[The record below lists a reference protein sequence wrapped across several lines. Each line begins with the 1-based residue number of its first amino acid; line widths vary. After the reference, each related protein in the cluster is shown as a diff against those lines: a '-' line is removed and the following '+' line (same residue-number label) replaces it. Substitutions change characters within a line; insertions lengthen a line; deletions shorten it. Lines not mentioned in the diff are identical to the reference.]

1 MNLPPAFFPKL
12 RASLRK
18 VVCPVEEIRRH
29 VPLHSSVFDVGC
41 GTGAILVDLI
51 RARQVK
57 KVGGSE
63 TAPALL
69 SLAREAADGALA
81 APSGSGDFL
90 VSRLP
95 PDCLRSYDCVV
106 LVDVLHHIPRT
117 EQPGFLRQLGHAM
130 RPGARLILKD
140 INAARASVLGNRL
153 HDALFAGNGFQEISL
168 AHALDLV
175 TAAGL
180 KILGSYEIQR
190 LWYPHYFVI
199 AQKD

>member
-1 MNLPPAFFPKL
+1 MNFNPAFLSKL

-18 VVCPVEEIRRH
+18 VVCPLEEIRRY
-29 VPLHSSVFDVGC
+29 VPSHSSVFDVGC

-51 RARQVK
+51 RTRQVK

-63 TAPALL
+63 TSPALL
-69 SLAREAADGALA
+69 ALAREAAARALA
-81 APSGSGDFL
+81 APSESADFL

-95 PDCLRSYDCVV
+95 PNCLRFYDCI
-106 LVDVLHHIPRT
+106 LLIDVLHHLPLM
-117 EQPGFLRQLGHAM
+117 EQPGFLSKLSHAM

-140 INAARASVLGNRL
+140 INAAKVSVFGNRL

-168 AHALDLV
+168 TRALDLV
-175 TAAGL
+175 TSAGL
-180 KILGSYEIQR
+180 KILGSFEIQR

>member
-1 MNLPPAFFPKL
+1 MNLPPALFPKL
-12 RASLRK
+12 RSSLRK

-29 VPLHSSVFDVGC
+29 VPLHSTVFDVGC

-51 RARQVK
+51 RTRQVK

-69 SLAREAADGALA
+69 ALAREAAARALA
-81 APSGSGDFL
+81 APSESGDFL

-95 PDCLRSYDCVV
+95 PDCLRFYDCVV
-106 LVDVLHHIPRT
+106 LIDVLHHIPRT

-140 INAARASVLGNRL
+140 INAARVSVLANRL

-168 AHALDLV
+168 THALDLV

-180 KILGSYEIQR
+180 KMLGSYEIQL

>member
-1 MNLPPAFFPKL
+1 MNLHPAFLPKL

-29 VPLHSSVFDVGC
+29 VPIHSTVFDVGC

-51 RARQVK
+51 RTRQVK

-69 SLAREAADGALA
+69 ALAREASARALGT
-81 APSGSGDFL
+81 PSETADFL

-95 PDCLRSYDCVV
+95 PDCLGSYDCVV
-106 LVDVLHHIPRT
+106 LIDVLHHIPLN
-117 EQPGFLRQLGHAM
+117 EQPGFLHQLGRAM
-130 RPGARLILKD
+130 RPGSRLILKD
-140 INAARASVLGNRL
+140 INAARVSVLGNRL
-153 HDALFAGNGFQEISL
+153 HDALFAGNGFQEITL
-168 AHALDLV
+168 TRAMDLV
-175 TAAGL
+175 ASAGL
-180 KILGSYEIQR
+180 KMIGSYEIQR

>member
-1 MNLPPAFFPKL
+1 MNLHPSFLTKVRAFL
-12 RASLRK
+12 RR

-29 VPLHSSVFDVGC
+29 IPHHSSVFDVGC

-63 TAPALL
+63 TAPSLL
-69 SLAREAADGALA
+69 ALAREAAARALV
-81 APSGSGDFL
+81 APSESADFL

-95 PDCLRSYDCVV
+95 PDCLRSYDCV
-106 LVDVLHHIPRT
+106 LLIDVLHHIPLM
-117 EQPGFLRQLGHAM
+117 EQPGFLRKLGHAM

-140 INAARASVLGNRL
+140 INAARVSVLGNRL

-168 AHALDLV
+168 TRAMDLV
-175 TAAGL
+175 TSAGL
-180 KILGSYEIQR
+180 KIIGSYEIQR

-199 AQKD
+199 AQKN